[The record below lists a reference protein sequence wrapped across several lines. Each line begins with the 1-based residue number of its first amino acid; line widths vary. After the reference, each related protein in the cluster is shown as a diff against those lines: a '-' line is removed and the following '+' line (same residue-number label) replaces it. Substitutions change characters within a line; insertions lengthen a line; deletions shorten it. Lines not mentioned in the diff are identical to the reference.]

1 MEWTAGTEGTPDL
14 PHFPSGKCYLLGH
27 VWLITRIKTK
37 SFTVVQKSHWNETQ
51 LHPLT
56 SGEKAKEQ
64 WCDMNYW
71 NAPRHEVRLC
81 KNSGFNTGQ
90 IVLAW
95 HLKKW
100 DLDHVILCQPNAFPF
115 FLPFLNPS
123 QEYLT
128 QGAVQQ
134 GDTAGFFSWGFWCC
148 LFLCFVLF
156 WFGLSWVFFS
166 LVWHSLNIPWRSAP
180 RKVAHISPSSGEKHG
195 ESNHQTTLIHTGL
208 IYTLDINSSFSQRW
222 DIHCYKI
229 CKVPGAEAAA
239 LFARLGSNQLC
250 WCSLYIEYLY
260 FCLIYLTCLLLR
272 CAEWLGQPM
281 PGDSFLF

>member
-1 MEWTAGTEGTPDL
+1 MR
-14 PHFPSGKCYLLGH
+14 LG
-27 VWLITRIKTK
+27 
-37 SFTVVQKSHWNETQ
+37 
-51 LHPLT
+51 
-56 SGEKAKEQ
+56 
-64 WCDMNYW
+64 
-71 NAPRHEVRLC
+71 PRNLVSAQC
-81 KNSGFNTGQ
+81 
-90 IVLAW
+90 
-95 HLKKW
+95 
-100 DLDHVILCQPNAFPF
+100 FPF
-115 FLPFLNPS
+115 LSPLPESFSGIFNPGS
-123 QEYLT
+123 CSTRWY
-128 QGAVQQ
+128 
-134 GDTAGFFSWGFWCC
+134 SWGF
-148 LFLCFVLF
+148 FLRVLVLF
-156 WFGLSWVFFS
+156 VSLFCSVLIWVELGFFS

>member
-100 DLDHVILCQPNAFPF
+100 DLDHVILCQPNAFPS

-156 WFGLSWVFFS
+156 WFGLSWGFFFLS
-166 LVWHSLNIPWRSAP
+166 VTFPEHSLEICSQKGGTYLSIQWRKTWWIKP
-180 RKVAHISPSSGEKHG
+180 PNHIDTHWFD
-195 ESNHQTTLIHTGL
+195 L
-208 IYTLDINSSFSQRW
+208 YTR
-222 DIHCYKI
+222 Y
-229 CKVPGAEAAA
+229 
-239 LFARLGSNQLC
+239 
-250 WCSLYIEYLY
+250 
-260 FCLIYLTCLLLR
+260 
-272 CAEWLGQPM
+272 
-281 PGDSFLF
+281 